1 VRYAGLVFS
10 VLIPAYIS
18 AQQLRVDHVTIAGVD
33 LGKMQKEFAA
43 AGIPT
48 EYGGKHTNGMTE
60 MAVASFADGSYLEL
74 IAAQQGANVT
84 KHYWGDFI
92 KDDAGPC
99 AWAIAVNNMTAEAGR
114 LQAAGITIHPVKSGR
129 KRPDGV
135 DLAWETASIGPGPQ
149 GTFMPF
155 LIHDETPR
163 KLRAFPHGTPTA
175 PHFKGV
181 AVVVVGVRDLD
192 GAISQYRQAFGLAE
206 PRRQDDA
213 SLQVKL
219 AAFEG
224 TPIVLAAPLT
234 ANSWLASRL
243 QQFGE
248 APVAYVLS
256 TSTAAGQPVSEQSN
270 WFGKAI
276 GWMDPKK
283 LGGARIGTTP

>member
-1 VRYAGLVFS
+1 VRYAALVCS
-10 VLIPAYIS
+10 ILIPLLAS
-18 AQQLRVDHVTIAGVD
+18 AQQLRVDHVTVAGLD
-33 LGKMQKEFAA
+33 LAKMQKEFAT
-43 AGIPT
+43 AGITT

-74 IAAQQGANVT
+74 IAAQQGADVT
-84 KHYWGDFI
+84 RHYWGGFI
-92 KDDAGPC
+92 KGNAGPC
-99 AWAIAVNNMTAEAGR
+99 AWAIAVNNMAAEAGR

-135 DLAWETASIGPGPQ
+135 DLAWETASVGPGPQ

-163 KLRAFPHGTPTA
+163 KLRAFPHGAPTA
-175 PHFKGV
+175 PDFRGV
-181 AVVVVGVRDLD
+181 AMVVAGVRDLD
-192 GAISQYRQAFGLAE
+192 GAIRQYRKTFGLPE

-213 SLQVKL
+213 SLQLKL

-224 TPIVLAAPLT
+224 TPVVLAAPLT

-256 TSTAAGQPVSEQSN
+256 TGAAAGQPVSEQSR
-270 WFGKAI
+270 WFGKTI
-276 GWMDPKK
+276 SWMDPKK